1 MKWLV
6 RVLAVFGTA
15 VAVTAAASFLWLRT
29 SLPQIDG
36 TIRLAGLTQEIE
48 ILRDEHGVPHIFAAS
63 EDDAYFA
70 LGFVHAQDR
79 LWQMEIMRLAGAGRL
94 AEVLGERALRSDR
107 FVRTLGLYRLAEQ
120 SVAKMPAA
128 LRAVLDAYARGV
140 NAWIEN
146 NPAALPPEFVVLGH
160 RPEKWQPADSLVW
173 GRLMGLRL
181 GGNWQSEALRAR
193 LAARLTPKQIED
205 LWPVAAPASQADAAS
220 PSEIGRLAAV
230 LLDSVPP
237 ELGPIMAS
245 NVWAVSGARTESGKP
260 ILANDPHLGF
270 EAPAIWYLARIEAP
284 GLSLAGATT
293 PGLPFMVLGHNDRIA
308 WGLTTTEGDTQDL
321 FVERLDPNDDAKYLT
336 PDGPRPFETRTETIK
351 VRGHSPVTLTIR
363 TTRHGPVVAGLDDRL
378 DAAAPAK
385 HVLALAAPV
394 LREDDHTPDALWRLN
409 HARNRT
415 DFENAMQRFE
425 APQQNVA
432 YADVEGTIG
441 MVSAGL
447 VPVRR
452 SGDGMFPAEGWTGA
466 KDWTGFLPYAELPR
480 SFNPAT
486 GVIANA
492 NNKPV
497 PDSYPHFL
505 GKYWYPSY
513 RAERILVRIAERPKH
528 SVAATAEMQMDVV
541 SETARDLLP
550 LMLNVSPADDAS
562 RRALALLS
570 RWDRAMDA
578 ARPEPLIFIAWLR
591 SLMRNL
597 AQDELGPLFPQIWD
611 LRTDFLRLALMR
623 ETKWCDNIATPK
635 IETCD
640 DALATSLAEAI
651 GELVQRDGNNIEKW
665 RWGDEHRAHF
675 RHMPF
680 SLVPVLRDLADIVT
694 PIGGGDDTIA
704 CAAMSIA
711 SPMPFEAVHG
721 PGLRAVYDLADLSA
735 SRFIVATG
743 QSGNPL
749 SSHYGDMTS
758 LWRDG
763 KTITLAGTRER
774 LRAEADGE
782 LILAPER
789 E

>member
-6 RVLAVFGTA
+6 RGLAVFGAA
-15 VAVTAAASFLWLRT
+15 VAVTAAAGFLWLRT

-36 TIRLAGLTQEIE
+36 TIRLAGLTQDIE

-79 LWQMEIMRLAGAGRL
+79 LWQMELMRLAGAGRL

-120 SVAKMPAA
+120 SVAKMPDA
-128 LRAVLDAYARGV
+128 LRGTLDAYARGV
-140 NAWIEN
+140 NAWIDN
-146 NPAALPPEFVVLGH
+146 NPAALPPEFVALRH
-160 RPEKWQPADSLVW
+160 RPEKWRPADSLVW
-173 GRLMGLRL
+173 GRLMALRL

-193 LAARLTPKQIED
+193 LAVRLTPKQIDD
-205 LWPVAAPASQADAAS
+205 LWPVAASASHADAAS
-220 PSEIGRLAAV
+220 PSEVGRLAAA

-237 ELGPIMAS
+237 ELGPLMAS
-245 NVWAVSGARTESGKP
+245 NVWAVSGTRSQSGKP
-260 ILANDPHLGF
+260 LLANDPHLGF
-270 EAPAIWYLARIEAP
+270 EAPAIWYLARLEAP

-293 PGLPFMVLGHNDRIA
+293 PGVPFMVLGHNDRIA

-321 FVERLDPNDDAKYLT
+321 FVERLDPSDDEKYLT
-336 PDGPRPFETRTETIK
+336 PDGPRPFEKRTETIK
-351 VRGHSPVTLTIR
+351 VRGRPPVTLTIR
-363 TTRHGPVVAGLDDRL
+363 ATRHGPVVADVDVRA
-378 DAAAPAK
+378 DAAAPVK

-394 LREDDHTPDALWRLN
+394 LRADDRTPDALWRLN
-409 HARNRT
+409 HAHNRA
-415 DFENAMQRFE
+415 DFENAMRRFE

-432 YADVEGTIG
+432 YADVDGTIG

-466 KDWTGFLPYAELPR
+466 KDWTGFLSYEELPR
-480 SFNPAT
+480 SFNPST
-486 GVIANA
+486 GVIMNA

-497 PDSYPHFL
+497 TDSNPHFL
-505 GKYWYPSY
+505 GKYWYPPY
-513 RAERILVRIAERPKH
+513 RAERILARIAESPKH
-528 SVAATAEMQMDVV
+528 AVTDMSDMQMDIV

-550 LMLNVSPADDAS
+550 LMLKAPPADDAS
-562 RRALALLS
+562 RHAIALLS
-570 RWDRAMDA
+570 RWHGTMDQ
-578 ARPEPLIFIAWLR
+578 ARPEPLIFVAWLR
-591 SLMRNL
+591 SLMRVL

-611 LRTDFLRLALMR
+611 IRPDFIRLVLTR
-623 ETKWCDNIATPK
+623 ETGWCDNIATPNV
-635 IETCD
+635 ESCD

-651 GELVQRDGNNIEKW
+651 GELAQRDGAAIEKW
-665 RWGDEHRAHF
+665 RWGDEHKAHF
-675 RHMPF
+675 RHTPF
-680 SLVPVLRDLADIVT
+680 SFVPVLRRIADIVT

-704 CAAMSIA
+704 RAAMPIVGST
-711 SPMPFEAVHG
+711 PFEAVHG
-721 PGLRAVYDLADLSA
+721 PGLRAVYDLSDLSA

-749 SSHYGDMTS
+749 SSHYSDMTP

-763 KTITLAGTRER
+763 KTITLAGARER

-782 LILAPER
+782 LILAPEK